1 MNKNNSI
8 FIFLIPSVFLII
20 APLIKLPY
28 GFYILLRFVVFI
40 SSSIIVYQSYKTTK
54 LLNTTIFIFGFI
66 IILFNPIV
74 PIYLS
79 REAWL
84 PIDLIVA
91 CIYLF
96 NYFKINKK

>member
-1 MNKNNSI
+1 
-8 FIFLIPSVFLII
+8 
-20 APLIKLPY
+20 
-28 GFYILLRFVVFI
+28 
-40 SSSIIVYQSYKTTK
+40 
-54 LLNTTIFIFGFI
+54 
-66 IILFNPIV
+66 LFNPIV